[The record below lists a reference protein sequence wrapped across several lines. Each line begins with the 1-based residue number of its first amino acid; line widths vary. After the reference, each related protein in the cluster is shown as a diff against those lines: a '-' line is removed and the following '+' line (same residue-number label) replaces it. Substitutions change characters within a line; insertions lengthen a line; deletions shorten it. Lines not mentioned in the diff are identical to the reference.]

1 MDKLFLWEWKKIN
14 KLILCFILLISLF
27 IMSILI
33 ILNAG
38 SMTWIDSSGKKLS
51 GKSAIDAKIATVSN
65 IEGKV
70 TSEKLINYVNE
81 YKKFYKEGKE
91 EDNKEYVKYCQPFE
105 DYINRLVY
113 PIYNDGNQEL
123 KNLIT
128 NLSNDELNNFYS
140 NWDKAAI
147 EKDGKHYTILENKAK
162 KVDKPFIYEYNDG
175 LFYLVDQFKDLFL
188 FAFIVIAIVLS
199 SIFSEDSLQGLEE
212 VSMSTKYGRER
223 LVIGKLKCGIF
234 LSIVVYILFLLVM
247 NIIVGSIFTLRGG
260 NTSIQFISILSL
272 WNISMGKGYLL
283 LIFLGL
289 LATMTMALFVMYIS
303 VKSRKSKRSLLLSFG
318 LVIIPYIFL
327 SEIEGTFL
335 TPILGVIPINLID
348 AHRIFGSNI
357 FYGLGSFQ
365 FPYIIISIILSVAMI
380 FLTIKGIK
388 KEVRNYKL

>member
-1 MDKLFLWEWKKIN
+1 MQFPH
-14 KLILCFILLISLF
+14 
-27 IMSILI
+27 
-33 ILNAG
+33 
-38 SMTWIDSSGKKLS
+38 
-51 GKSAIDAKIATVSN
+51 
-65 IEGKV
+65 
-70 TSEKLINYVNE
+70 VNE

-260 NTSIQFISILSL
+260 NTSIQFINILSL

>member
-27 IMSILI
+27 IMSMII
-33 ILNAG
+33 ILSAG
-38 SMTWIDSSGKKLS
+38 SMTWIDSSGKMLS
-51 GKSAIDAKIATVSN
+51 GKSAIEAKIATVSN

-70 TSEKLINYVNE
+70 TSEKLISYVNE

-91 EDNKEYVKYCQPFE
+91 EDNKEFAKYCQPFE

-113 PIYNDGNQEL
+113 PIYNDGNQEP

-147 EKDGKHYTILENKAK
+147 GKGGKHYTILENKAK

-260 NTSIQFISILSL
+260 NTSIQFINILSL

>member
-260 NTSIQFISILSL
+260 NTSIQFINILSL